1 MPSVAQPVDAL
12 HHGLRPTYR
21 ARGLENQ
28 SGANHC
34 FLNVVIQALWNLQS
48 FRKRLL
54 QAPCHTHSHAA
65 SSYGA
70 LARPAGND
78 HCCYCALKSLFH
90 EFTVSDRDVLP
101 PDALRKALSLA
112 YNAQGRFQSGDME
125 DATETIEVILGI
137 LHACSLS
144 SSLAPSASPR
154 AQCVH
159 AEFIEEASRFGC
171 HPLCLSHEVFGVE
184 YVDVPRCTFCGAT
197 GEPTVTS
204 AFTYGVYVTELLECR
219 EHLAGQVHSEGAD
232 SLGAMGLWQSIH
244 LVPVTRKSSLQQVL
258 RKLCQLRGGNCSECN
273 SRRTLATERFLTRQP
288 QTFLLSLAWPSSSP
302 TREQLIQVLSMLQA
316 RLYMT
321 EIFETSAET
330 SVLYGLRGLVCYSGM
345 HYVALFWCPS
355 QRHWVLFDD
364 TCVQEK
370 EDWSSAARVLL
381 SGLFVP
387 TLVFYERV
395 QADAAPEES
404 LEELAQQVCELEDGS
419 ACSMM

>member
-12 HHGLRPTYR
+12 HQLRQGPAYR

-65 SSYGA
+65 SSCSA
-70 LARPAGND
+70 FARLAGND
-78 HCCYCALKSLFH
+78 QCCYCALKSLFH
-90 EFTVSDRDVLP
+90 EFAVSDRDVLP

-112 YNAQGRFQSGDME
+112 YTVQGRFQTGDME

-171 HPLCLSHEVFGVE
+171 HPPCLSHEVFGVE

-219 EHLAGQVHSEGAD
+219 EDLAGQVHSE
-232 SLGAMGLWQSIH
+232 GAMGLWQSIH
-244 LVPVTRKSSLQQVL
+244 LVPATRRASLQQVL

-273 SRRTLATERFLTRQP
+273 SRHTLATERF
-288 QTFLLSLAWPSSSP
+288 
-302 TREQLIQVLSMLQA
+302 
-316 RLYMT
+316 
-321 EIFETSAET
+321 
-330 SVLYGLRGLVCYSGM
+330 
-345 HYVALFWCPS
+345 
-355 QRHWVLFDD
+355 FD
-364 TCVQEK
+364 
-370 EDWSSAARVLL
+370 SSAADLL
-381 SGLFVP
+381 VVPGMAKLESNTRAADPSAVHDPSKIVHDGGLRN
-387 TLVFYERV
+387 L
-395 QADAAPEES
+395 
-404 LEELAQQVCELEDGS
+404 C
-419 ACSMM
+419 